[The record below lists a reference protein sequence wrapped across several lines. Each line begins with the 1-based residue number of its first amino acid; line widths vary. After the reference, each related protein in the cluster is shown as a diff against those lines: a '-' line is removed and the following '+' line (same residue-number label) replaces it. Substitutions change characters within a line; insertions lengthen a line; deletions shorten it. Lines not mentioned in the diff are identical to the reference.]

1 MNMSNRQRL
10 LKLARRLERWAKQLR
25 AYERK
30 HRPKRGKRDVPVPGN
45 T

>member
-30 HRPKRGKRDVPVPGN
+30 HRPKRGKRVEAEAMK
-45 T
+45 